1 MVAFAANSLLCRL
14 ALAEQ
19 LIDPTSFASIR
30 LVSGALLLS
39 FLLRGRSAQ
48 APRAPIDWTAV
59 SSLLAYAVFFT
70 WAYVEL
76 AAGTG
81 ALILFGMVQLTM
93 FAVGLY
99 GGERFSM
106 LSWAGFAIAVI
117 GLAYLLSPG
126 SSAPPVLGAAWMAV
140 AGIAWGTYSLRGR
153 NSGDALRATSRNF
166 VLAVPFI
173 VALHVALASQARLSP
188 YGMLLALASGM
199 LTSGLGYV
207 AWYAV
212 LPRLRALSAATVQL
226 SVPAITAF
234 GGVLLLSEPLSARL
248 AIASVAILGGIA
260 LALTRRNRAH

>member
-1 MVAFAANSLLCRL
+1 
-14 ALAEQ
+14 
-19 LIDPTSFASIR
+19 
-30 LVSGALLLS
+30 
-39 FLLRGRSAQ
+39 
-48 APRAPIDWTAV
+48 
-59 SSLLAYAVFFT
+59 
-70 WAYVEL
+70 
-76 AAGTG
+76 
-81 ALILFGMVQLTM
+81 
-93 FAVGLY
+93 
-99 GGERFSM
+99 
-106 LSWAGFAIAVI
+106 
-117 GLAYLLSPG
+117 
-126 SSAPPVLGAAWMAV
+126 
-140 AGIAWGTYSLRGR
+140 
-153 NSGDALRATSRNF
+153 